1 LIVNHIATWDGE
13 RWCSFGNALFDRA
26 IHAVAVWR
34 DTVYVGGSFLEI
46 DGQEAR
52 YFAKYVGDH
61 STDTCSAPISAAP
74 EPTTA
79 GFSLWP
85 NPATDLLQVRS
96 PDPIESVWVFDALG
110 REVYRESVFGE
121 RVSVPV
127 GDLAAGLYFV
137 VVRAGGE
144 IWGGKFVKR

>member
-1 LIVNHIATWDGE
+1 M
-13 RWCSFGNALFDRA
+13 
-26 IHAVAVWR
+26 
-34 DTVYVGGSFLEI
+34 EI

-85 NPATDLLQVRS
+85 NSATDLLQLQA
-96 PDPIESVWVFDALG
+96 PEPIEAVWVFDATG
-110 REVYRESVFGE
+110 RQVLRESVSGE

-137 VVRAGGE
+137 VVRAGGK
-144 IWGGKFVKR
+144 IWGGKFVKE